1 MKGFGSVRF
10 VAALVAFVVAA
21 AMMAVGIAER
31 TVLRPPDRAVASA
44 SVPAGAH
51 YVVIP
56 GSALKAHPGQQHLT
70 IHGDD
75 AVFAAYGRT
84 GDVMA
89 WLSGERYTRLGFDP
103 STGTFAR
110 PVSAVAPVVAG
121 LRGGAKPDP
130 DGSDLWL
137 DQRRAT
143 DSLSWNVN
151 LPKNLSLIV
160 ASNGRGAAP
169 GGVSITWPVPV
180 STPFATPL
188 IVGGSLL
195 LLAGLVLYILAL
207 LHLRRRR
214 GPRRKAPPRMPRP
227 PGPPR
232 YKPAPV
238 AVPIASK
245 GRRAAGRPFAAALVL
260 AATGAMLTGFAG
272 PASAS
277 TGSARATPSPS
288 VKPAVALTPVA
299 VTSQQ
304 AVRIVRDAA
313 LIERSADAA
322 LDADR
327 LEARFGGPALELRRV
342 AYTLHARNKKLA
354 LPQALPVE
362 HAQVQVVL
370 PQATAAWPRTLF
382 AVDTDVSSDT
392 VPPLAVTLVQQTPR
406 SPYQVQYLTP
416 LEPGAVLPALPN
428 ALTGAARVA
437 PDTTLLKVAP
447 GDLAARYGRLLR
459 SEKSSSAEL
468 FDSSDDSLQSEVG
481 EVAKKKLAKALG
493 KGGKLTFSDAKTDPA
508 SVIAL
513 ATAASGALVSV
524 SLSETWTAKPAKQG
538 AKVNLSGP
546 TEVLSKVKSTG
557 KGIALTH
564 GMQMLFSVPP
574 AGTSGRVIL
583 LGYAQGL
590 ISAKEL

>member
-1 MKGFGSVRF
+1 MRF

-31 TVLRPPDRAVASA
+31 TVLLPPDRAVASTP
-44 SVPAGAH
+44 VPAGAH

-89 WLSGERYTRLGFDP
+89 WLSGQRYTSLGFDDVR
-103 STGTFAR
+103 GTFAR
-110 PVSAVAPVVAG
+110 PVNAVAPVVAG

-137 DQRRAT
+137 DQRRT
-143 DSLSWNVN
+143 TGSLNWNVN

-160 ASNGRGAAP
+160 ASDGRQAAP
-169 GGVSITWPVPV
+169 NGVTITWPVPV

-195 LLAGLVLYILAL
+195 LLVGLILYILAL

-227 PGPPR
+227 PQPPR

-238 AVPIASK
+238 AIPVAGR
-245 GRRAAGRPFAAALVL
+245 GRRAAGRPFTAVL
-260 AATGAMLTGFAG
+260 ALGTAGLLLSGCAPLTTATGA
-272 PASAS
+272 
-277 TGSARATPSPS
+277 GSAAGATPSSTEKTSVPS
-288 VKPAVALTPVA
+288 TPVA
-299 VTSQQ
+299 VTTQQ
-304 AVRIVRDAA
+304 AIRIVRDAA
-313 LIERSADAA
+313 RVERAADRT
-322 LDADR
+322 LDATR
-327 LEARFGGPALELRRV
+327 LEARFAGPALALRKA
-342 AYTLHARNKKLA
+342 AYTLHDRSSKFA
-354 LPQALPVE
+354 LPQALPVD

-370 PQATAAWPRTLF
+370 PQATAEWPRTLF
-382 AVDTDVSSDT
+382 AVDTDISSNT
-392 VPPLAVTLVQQTPR
+392 VPPLAITLVQQTPR

-416 LEPGAVLPALPN
+416 LQPGAVLPALPN

-447 GDLAARYGRLLR
+447 GELAIRYGRVLR
-459 SEKSSSAEL
+459 SAKTHSAVL
-468 FDSSDDSLQSEVG
+468 FDSTHDSLQQEVG
-481 EVAKKKLAKALG
+481 LPAKKKLATALG
-493 KGGKLTFSDAKTDPA
+493 KGGKLTYSDARTDPA
-508 SVIAL
+508 SVVAL

-524 SLSETWTAKPAKQG
+524 SLSETWTAKPAKTG
-538 AKVNLSGP
+538 AKVKPSGA
-546 TEVLSKVKSTG
+546 TLVLSRVKSTT
-557 KGIALTH
+557 KGIALVH
-564 GMQMLFSVPP
+564 GMQLLFSVPP
-574 AGTSGRVIL
+574 AGASGRVVL

>member
-1 MKGFGSVRF
+1 MRF

-21 AMMAVGIAER
+21 AMMAVGIAQR
-31 TVLRPPDRAVASA
+31 TVLLPPDRAVASA

-56 GSALKAHPGQQHLT
+56 GSALKAHPGQQHLM
-70 IHGDD
+70 IHGHD

-89 WLSGERYTRLGFDP
+89 WLSGERYTRLGFD
-103 STGTFAR
+103 STSNTFAR

-137 DQRRAT
+137 DQRRST
-143 DSLSWNVN
+143 ESLTWNVN

-160 ASNGRGAAP
+160 ASDGRDSAP

-227 PGPPR
+227 PGPAR
-232 YKPAPV
+232 YKPAPI
-238 AVPIASK
+238 AVPIASR
-245 GRRAAGRPFAAALVL
+245 GRRAAGRPFATLLVIGATGALLTGIAAPAA
-260 AATGAMLTGFAG
+260 AATGAPG
-272 PASAS
+272 
-277 TGSARATPSPS
+277 ATPTPTA
-288 VKPAVALTPVA
+288 KPTVALTPVA

-313 LIERSADAA
+313 LVERAADTT

-327 LEARFGGPALELRRV
+327 LQARFAGPALTLRKV
-342 AYTLHARNKKLA
+342 AYTLHDRNKKLA

-370 PQATAAWPRTLF
+370 PEATAKWPRTLF
-382 AVDTDVSSDT
+382 AVDTDVASNT
-392 VPPLAVTLVQQTPR
+392 VPPLAITLIQQTPR

-428 ALTGAARVA
+428 ALTGASRVA
-437 PDTTLLKVAP
+437 PGTTLLKVAP
-447 GDLAARYGRLLR
+447 GELAARYARLLR
-459 SEKSSSAEL
+459 SERSSSAKL
-468 FDSSDDSLQSEVG
+468 FDSSHDALQSEVG
-481 EVAKKKLAKALG
+481 QAAKKKLAKALG

-508 SVIAL
+508 SVVAL

-524 SLSETWTAKPAKQG
+524 SLAETWTAKPAKQG
-538 AKVNLSGP
+538 AKVNVSGP
-546 TEVLSKVKSTG
+546 TQVLSRVKSTG

>member
-1 MKGFGSVRF
+1 MRF

-21 AMMAVGIAER
+21 AMMAVGIAQR
-31 TVLRPPDRAVASA
+31 TVLLPPDRAVASA
-44 SVPAGAH
+44 QVPAGAH

-89 WLSGERYTRLGFDP
+89 WLSGQRYTRLGFDDV
-103 STGTFAR
+103 SGTFAR

-130 DGSDLWL
+130 NGSDLWL
-137 DQRRAT
+137 DQRRT
-143 DSLSWNVN
+143 TGSLTWNVN

-160 ASNGRGAAP
+160 ASDGRQAAP
-169 GGVSITWPVPV
+169 NGVSITWPVSV

-195 LLAGLVLYILAL
+195 LLVGLILYILAL

-227 PGPPR
+227 PQPPR

-238 AVPIASK
+238 AVPVASR
-245 GRRAAGRPFAAALVL
+245 GRRAAGRPFTAVL
-260 AATGAMLTGFAG
+260 ALGTAGLLLSGCAPLTAATEG
-272 PASAS
+272 ASAA
-277 TGSARATPSPS
+277 GATPSPTEKTT
-288 VKPAVALTPVA
+288 VPVTPVA
-299 VTSQQ
+299 VTTQQ

-313 LIERSADAA
+313 RVERAADRA
-322 LDADR
+322 LDATR
-327 LEARFGGPALELRRV
+327 LEARFAGPALALRKA
-342 AYTLHARNKKLA
+342 AYTLHDRSTKFA
-354 LPQALPVE
+354 LPQALPVD

-370 PQATAAWPRTLF
+370 PQATAEWPRTLF
-382 AVDTDVSSDT
+382 AVDTDISSNT
-392 VPPLAVTLVQQTPR
+392 VPPLAITLVQQTPR

-416 LEPGAVLPALPN
+416 LQPGAVLPALPN

-447 GDLAARYGRLLR
+447 GELAIRYGRVLR
-459 SEKSSSAEL
+459 SAKTHSAVL
-468 FDSSDDSLQSEVG
+468 FDSTHDSLQQEVG
-481 EVAKKKLAKALG
+481 LPAKEKLAKALG
-493 KGGKLTFSDAKTDPA
+493 KGGKLTYSDAKTDPA
-508 SVIAL
+508 SVVAL

-524 SLSETWTAKPAKQG
+524 SLSETWTAKPAKAG
-538 AKVNLSGP
+538 AKVKPSGA
-546 TEVLSKVKSTG
+546 TQVLSNVKSTT
-557 KGIALTH
+557 KGIALVH
-564 GMQMLFSVPP
+564 GMQLLFSVPP
-574 AGTSGRVIL
+574 AGASGRVVL